1 MDSSKKALFLFIKR
15 LVLVVLAYQICRI
28 LFYFFNTNFFETISY
43 KEFLGGIRF
52 DLSAIAYINL
62 FFVVL
67 HFLPLKLYFNRS
79 YQRFLTISFFIVNL
93 IFLLTNFIDFQ
104 YYKFTNRRST
114 FSLITANGM
123 ENEIVGLLASYLID
137 YWYIPTCFIIFAILF
152 WILLPKSIQVT
163 QIGKHFVRNQ
173 SIYLLVFLC
182 AFLIMGRGGLQKK
195 PLRIVDS
202 NLYGS
207 NQSTALVLNTP
218 FTILKTLSNKEKL
231 EPYNFYSDQ
240 ELNTIFNP
248 IQKFE
253 KIDTIQKNVVILILE
268 SFGKENFGIGQTP
281 FLDSLATQSL
291 NFTNAYANGRLSID
305 AVPSIISSIPSLMN
319 NSLISSS
326 YSINKIKAMPLIM
339 QENGYNTSFFHGA
352 FNGSQNFDKYCKQV
366 GFEKYY
372 GKNEYVGPEAF
383 DGKWGIF
390 DEEFLQFFA
399 KEISTFKQPFFTSL
413 FTISSHAPY
422 IMPEKYK
429 NKFPKGSTEF
439 HETIAYT
446 DYALQQFF
454 ETAKKQQWYNNT
466 IFIITADHTSSAKKF
481 GEYNTPI
488 GMFKIPLLIFDPSST
503 HLVGNNSKNMQQID
517 ILPSVLDLLQ
527 LDAEIITYG
536 KSFKSSDDFV
546 VNYSNN
552 TYNYVSGDY
561 YLAFNGK
568 ESVKLFNIKKDP
580 LMLNNLVNKETI
592 VQNKME
598 KFIKAYIQS
607 FNYRMANNKLTIE

>member
-182 AFLIMGRGGLQKK
+182 VFLIMGRGGLQKK

-372 GKNEYVGPEAF
+372 
-383 DGKWGIF
+383 
-390 DEEFLQFFA
+390 
-399 KEISTFKQPFFTSL
+399 
-413 FTISSHAPY
+413 
-422 IMPEKYK
+422 EKM
-429 NKFPKGSTEF
+429 
-439 HETIAYT
+439 
-446 DYALQQFF
+446 
-454 ETAKKQQWYNNT
+454 NT
-466 IFIITADHTSSAKKF
+466 
-481 GEYNTPI
+481 
-488 GMFKIPLLIFDPSST
+488 
-503 HLVGNNSKNMQQID
+503 
-517 ILPSVLDLLQ
+517 
-527 LDAEIITYG
+527 
-536 KSFKSSDDFV
+536 
-546 VNYSNN
+546 
-552 TYNYVSGDY
+552 
-561 YLAFNGK
+561 
-568 ESVKLFNIKKDP
+568 
-580 LMLNNLVNKETI
+580 
-592 VQNKME
+592 
-598 KFIKAYIQS
+598 
-607 FNYRMANNKLTIE
+607 

>member
-15 LVLVVLAYQICRI
+15 LVLVVLVYQICRI
-28 LFYFFNTNFFETISY
+28 LFYFFNTNFFETITL
-43 KEFLGGIRF
+43 KEILGGLRF
-52 DLSAIAYINL
+52 DLSAITYINL
-62 FFVVL
+62 IFVIL
-67 HFLPLKLYFNRS
+67 HFLPLKLYFTKG
-79 YQRFLTISFFIVNL
+79 YQKFLTLSFFGINL
-93 IFLLTNFIDFQ
+93 LFIATNFVDFQ

-123 ENEIVGLLASYLID
+123 EHEIGGLLMSYLID
-137 YWYIPTCFIIFAILF
+137 YWYIPACFIILAIVF
-152 WILLPKSIQVT
+152 WAFLPKSINFT
-163 QIGKHFVRNQ
+163 STSENFKKHQAINL
-173 SIYLLVFLC
+173 IVFLC
-182 AFLIMGRGGLQKK
+182 VFMVFGRGGFQKK

-202 NLYGS
+202 NLYAT

-231 EPYNFYSDQ
+231 EAYSFYNEN
-240 ELNTIFNP
+240 ELDKVFNP

-253 KIDTIQKNVVILILE
+253 KKDSIQKNVVILILE
-268 SFGKENFGIGQTP
+268 SFGKENFNIGQTP
-281 FLDSLATQSL
+281 FLDSLAMKSL

-319 NSLISSS
+319 SSLISSS
-326 YSINKIKAMPLIM
+326 YSINKIKALPVILK
-339 QENGYNTSFFHGA
+339 ENGYNTSFFHGA

-366 GFEKYY
+366 GFDNYY
-372 GKNEYVGPEAF
+372 GKDEYKGEEAF

-399 KEISTFKQPFFTSL
+399 KEIGTFKQPFFTTL

-446 DYALQQFF
+446 DYALKQFF
-454 ETAKKQQWYNNT
+454 ETAKKLPWYNNT

-488 GMFKIPLLIFDPSST
+488 GMFKIPMLFFDPSSNQFKGDAT
-503 HLVGNNSKNMQQID
+503 KNIQQID
-517 ILPSVLDLLQ
+517 ILPSILDILGIET
-527 LDAEIITYG
+527 EIVTYG
-536 KSFKSSDDFV
+536 KSFKNTTDFI

-561 YLAFNGK
+561 YLAFNGR
-568 ESVKLFNIKKDP
+568 ESVKLYNIKNDP
-580 LMLNNLVNKETI
+580 LMQHNLLNKEI
-592 VQNKME
+592 EVQKNME

-607 FNYRMANNKLTIE
+607 FNTRMTTNKLTTN

>member
-1 MDSSKKALFLFIKR
+1 
-15 LVLVVLAYQICRI
+15 
-28 LFYFFNTNFFETISY
+28 
-43 KEFLGGIRF
+43 
-52 DLSAIAYINL
+52 
-62 FFVVL
+62 
-67 HFLPLKLYFNRS
+67 
-79 YQRFLTISFFIVNL
+79 
-93 IFLLTNFIDFQ
+93 
-104 YYKFTNRRST
+104 
-114 FSLITANGM
+114 
-123 ENEIVGLLASYLID
+123 
-137 YWYIPTCFIIFAILF
+137 
-152 WILLPKSIQVT
+152 
-163 QIGKHFVRNQ
+163 
-173 SIYLLVFLC
+173 
-182 AFLIMGRGGLQKK
+182 
-195 PLRIVDS
+195 
-202 NLYGS
+202 
-207 NQSTALVLNTP
+207 
-218 FTILKTLSNKEKL
+218 
-231 EPYNFYSDQ
+231 
-240 ELNTIFNP
+240 
-248 IQKFE
+248 
-253 KIDTIQKNVVILILE
+253 
-268 SFGKENFGIGQTP
+268 
-281 FLDSLATQSL
+281 
-291 NFTNAYANGRLSID
+291 
-305 AVPSIISSIPSLMN
+305 
-319 NSLISSS
+319 
-326 YSINKIKAMPLIM
+326 
-339 QENGYNTSFFHGA
+339 
-352 FNGSQNFDKYCKQV
+352 
-366 GFEKYY
+366 
-372 GKNEYVGPEAF
+372 
-383 DGKWGIF
+383 
-390 DEEFLQFFA
+390 
-399 KEISTFKQPFFTSL
+399 
-413 FTISSHAPY
+413 
-422 IMPEKYK
+422 MPEKYK